1 MVIKAKVNT
10 NNTIVVT
17 KQNVPGMSTLKNL
30 TDVDATTLEDGS
42 VLMYEASANKFK
54 VTTDISLTGTNY
66 VSGGN
71 FQENKKWQQ

>member
-42 VLMYEASANKFK
+42 VLMYEVSANKFK
-54 VTTDISLTGTNY
+54 VTTNISLTGTNY

-71 FQENKKWQQ
+71 F

>member
-71 FQENKKWQQ
+71 F